1 MRVTCS
7 SNCGVRYGKSAQQDR
22 NRANAGVHRGRNARL
37 WVGCGGAASLLR
49 VATDSM
55 QNDPM
60 QVNVVHSEEQVCISH

>member
-1 MRVTCS
+1 MASLGSRIGIALMLACTAVATPA
-7 SNCGVRYGKSAQQDR
+7 CG
-22 NRANAGVHRGRNARL
+22 
-37 WVGCGGAASLLR
+37 VGCGAGALLR

>member
-1 MRVTCS
+1 MLACTAAATPA
-7 SNCGVRYGKSAQQDR
+7 CG
-22 NRANAGVHRGRNARL
+22 
-37 WVGCGGAASLLR
+37 VGCGGAASLLR